1 MNSVTVDEIYG
12 IDAEIDQV
20 ARLPGEDADHAEGSE
35 KQELPE
41 GDNPDG
47 LAAEPQARPRKS
59 SRGNVA
65 LYASVGLVALL
76 MAGSYSYLRPSTA
89 PHPTQAAMAPVAPVA
104 APLPP
109 PLAPAASLA
118 KVPVPHLPA
127 AIVHQKFVPQPAA
140 TQLSEIDA
148 LRSGGQGPAVPPSPG
163 TTAPHKAIPPA
174 PVSNSSSGLNPVQT
188 ASSTRPA
195 APMTPAALDG
205 ATVPKTVSTASGS
218 PVSAAMVASQ
228 KPAGAMPPPAAVTL
242 TAAQAGTLSAAQQ
255 TNLYQLVTQL
265 GSLERNDE
273 IRQAVLAGQVQQLML
288 LVSGKLA
295 DYDRRLS
302 MLEAQTAVSGAVSAA
317 SNPTVS
323 TAIAAAAPPPSST
336 PQGSSTT
343 SPSEPSSA
351 APAALPSSAPAA
363 PVQYQ
368 VQAASPGLAMLS
380 AQGGGQPIEVQTGDT
395 IPGYGKVLGV
405 IQQGASWVVQT
416 QSGDIQ

>member
-12 IDAEIDQV
+12 AEAETHQV
-20 ARLPGEDADHAEGSE
+20 ARLQGEGPDHAGSGE

-41 GDNPDG
+41 GHNPDG
-47 LAAEPQARPRKS
+47 LAAEPQARPRES

-76 MAGSYSYLRPSTA
+76 MAGSYLYLRPSAA
-89 PHPTQAAMAPVAPVA
+89 PHPTQAAMAPVA
-104 APLPP
+104 APLPL

-118 KVPVPHLPA
+118 IVPVPHLPA

-140 TQLSEIDA
+140 TQLSESDA
-148 LRSGGQGPAVPPSPG
+148 LRSGGKGPAVPPSPG

-188 ASSTRPA
+188 APSARPA

-205 ATVPKTVSTASGS
+205 ATVPKTASTTSGS

-228 KPAGAMPPPAAVTL
+228 KPAGATPPPAAVTL

-273 IRQAVLAGQVQQLML
+273 IRQAVLAGQVQQLTL
-288 LVSGKLA
+288 LVLGKMA

-302 MLEAQTAVSGAVSAA
+302 MLEAQTAVSGAVQAA
-317 SNPTVS
+317 SNTTVS
-323 TAIAAAAPPPSST
+323 TAIAAAPAPAPP
-336 PQGSSTT
+336 T
-343 SPSEPSSA
+343 SQSEAGPAPSSA
-351 APAALPSSAPAA
+351 SPAAVPSSAPVT

-380 AQGGGQPIEVQTGDT
+380 ATGGGQPIEVQTGDT